1 MKAELIARFND
12 AFVLMKTNLTL
23 RTAGRNM
30 KRQLSTSCLHL
41 LLYFCVTQQYFLLK
55 GLAKS
60 KES

>member
-30 KRQLSTSCLHL
+30 KR
-41 LLYFCVTQQYFLLK
+41 
-55 GLAKS
+55 
-60 KES
+60 